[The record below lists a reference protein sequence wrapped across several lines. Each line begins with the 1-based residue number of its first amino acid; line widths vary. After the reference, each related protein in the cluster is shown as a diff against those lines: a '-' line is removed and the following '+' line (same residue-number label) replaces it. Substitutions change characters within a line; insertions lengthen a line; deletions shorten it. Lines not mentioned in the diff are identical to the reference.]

1 MVLPESHLHY
11 TLFARN
17 RHPNSKRYQTK
28 TLHLLSRINRFSLH
42 LTFKTLI
49 PFALPSEAP
58 CSFMETQKHKTMAQ
72 KTKDMIRIER
82 ESVIPVLKP
91 KLIMSL
97 ANLIGLY
104 SNFLLIVCI
113 EFWVLVNFCC
123 SGTVGFI

>member
-1 MVLPESHLHY
+1 
-11 TLFARN
+11 
-17 RHPNSKRYQTK
+17 
-28 TLHLLSRINRFSLH
+28 
-42 LTFKTLI
+42 
-49 PFALPSEAP
+49 
-58 CSFMETQKHKTMAQ
+58 METQKHKTMAQ
-72 KTKDMIRIER
+72 KKKDMIRIER